1 MPAAWCPVTT
11 HANLYDI
18 LGVRAIASVDEVKSA
33 FRKSALK
40 YHPDRNNNSF
50 ESAARFR
57 IIYNA
62 YSVLSDPA
70 RRREYD
76 SYLRTSSVFGGP
88 GDSPADPHSTRHRR
102 RIDATSTTLLALLDH
117 INYILWDIEELV
129 RTQCDWN
136 RRFDGLPVRD
146 YVLRM
151 LRFIDTWI
159 LEKTGF
165 PDYFFRARRIEKP
178 TNPEIYSEGKES
190 GHRPFVNLQD
200 YFYNI
205 RLRTDKFLKNVKL
218 SDLLEPVPGT
228 EIRIIDCVL
237 EAHNHSVHY
246 LGYLRRAVTGEIET
260 IPPFHHSNRCFCG

>member
-1 MPAAWCPVTT
+1 MTT

-18 LGVRAIASVDEVKSA
+18 LGVRTAASVDEVKST

-40 YHPDRNNNSF
+40 YHPDRNNSSP

-88 GDSPADPHSTRHRR
+88 GGSPADPPSTRHRR
-102 RIDATSTTLLALLDH
+102 RTDATNTTLQALLDY

-129 RTQCDWN
+129 RTQRDWS
-136 RRFDGLPVRD
+136 RRFDGLPLRE

-165 PDYFFRARRIEKP
+165 PDYFFQARRIDEP
-178 TNPEIYSEGKES
+178 TNAEILSEGREP
-190 GHRPFVNLQD
+190 GHRPFVNVQD

-205 RLRTDKFLKNVKL
+205 RLRTGRFLNSAKL
-218 SDLLEPVPGT
+218 TDLLEPVPGT
-228 EIRIIDCVL
+228 EVRIMDCVL

-246 LGYLRRAVTGEIET
+246 LGYLKRALTGET
-260 IPPFHHSNRCFCG
+260 DSIPPFHHSNRCFCG